1 MFLKECFI
9 ISRKSQNNYGSY
21 QLYILT
27 IILGFLWEDWAIVIV
42 SIHIIC
48 ILFLGFLVKISTLL
62 NIQNDEEK
70 LKIMNKLTSNIK
82 NN

>member
-1 MFLKECFI
+1 M
-9 ISRKSQNNYGSY
+9 
-21 QLYILT
+21 T

-42 SIHIIC
+42 SIHIIIC

-70 LKIMNKLTSNIK
+70 LKIMNKLTTNNIFHNLTMKRTK
-82 NN
+82 NS